1 MKTRSALKAG
11 ALLAATATVVLTGAS
26 GAVGAPAAPL
36 AGMRVLLGNDDSMQ
50 AARPDGADG
59 IGLYDLRKRLCAAG
73 ADVVVVAPWAYMSG
87 ASGAVTT
94 GGTVSAQRR
103 TAMPAGYQQDCG
115 GAPGAGA
122 VFGLCRGASPC
133 TPASPSAT
141 PADTVKF
148 ALRGG
153 LGHLVGWRE
162 APDVVVTGIN
172 SGPNVSSAVNDS
184 GTVGAAIAA
193 LDGEV
198 PAVAFSGM
206 VGDGLVVG
214 RKTYEAAAEFG
225 ARLLTRL
232 RQRDLLSPRFAL
244 NVNYP
249 DAARGKASRVSW
261 TSMGTGPLG
270 VATFT
275 PVDADTFTLG
285 LGLCPADRYC
295 LPETK
300 RDSDT
305 EAIRRGE
312 VSITPITA
320 DRTLPGR
327 DADRVRAAVT
337 GGRLPG

>member
-1 MKTRSALKAG
+1 MKTRSVLKTG
-11 ALLAATATVVLTGAS
+11 ALLAATATAVLTGAS
-26 GAVGAPAAPL
+26 GAAGAPSAPL
-36 AGMRVLLGNDDSMQ
+36 AGMRVLLSNDDSMQ
-50 AARPDGADG
+50 ASRPDGADG

-103 TAMPAGYQQDCG
+103 TALPVGYQRDCSGAAG
-115 GAPGAGA
+115 GGA

-133 TPASPSAT
+133 TPESPSAT

-153 LGHLVGWRE
+153 LGHVAGWTDE
-162 APDVVVTGIN
+162 PDVVVTGIN
-172 SGPNVSSAVNDS
+172 SGPNVSSSVNDS

-193 LDGEV
+193 LDSEV

-206 VGDGLVVG
+206 IGEDFVVG
-214 RKTYEAAAEFG
+214 RKTYEAAADFG
-225 ARLLTRL
+225 AGLLARL
-232 RQRDLLSPRFAL
+232 RQQDLLSQRFAL

-249 DAARGKASRVSW
+249 DAKRGRAGRVAW
-261 TSMGTGPLG
+261 TSMGTGPLA
-270 VATFT
+270 VSTYT
-275 PVDADTFTLG
+275 PVDGDTFTLG
-285 LGLCPADRYC
+285 LGLCPGERYC

-305 EAIRRGE
+305 AAIRRGE
-312 VSITPITA
+312 ISISPITA

-327 DADRVRAAVT
+327 AADRTRMAVVS
-337 GGRLPG
+337 GRLSG